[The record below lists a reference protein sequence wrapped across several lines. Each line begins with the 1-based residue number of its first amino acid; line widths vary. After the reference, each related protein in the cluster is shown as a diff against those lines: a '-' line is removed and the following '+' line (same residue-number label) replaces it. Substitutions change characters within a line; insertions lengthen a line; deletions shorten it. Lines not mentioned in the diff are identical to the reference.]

1 MKEKAMRRFLM
12 ISTLFLATPATAA
25 LKPGATAPAFES
37 QAALAGKAYA
47 YSMKSALKK
56 GPVVLYFFPAS
67 FTPGCT
73 LEAHEFADTI
83 DEFKKSGATVVGSAG
98 DDIEI
103 LANFSVAECRNKFPV
118 AVATADIIKAFD
130 VAIPLAGRT
139 DRISYVIAPTG
150 KIIFALTDDDYRS
163 HVVGT
168 LKAVRD
174 WKAAQSKPMRKKT

>member
-12 ISTLFLATPATAA
+12 ISTLLLATPATAA

-83 DEFKKSGATVVGSAG
+83 DDFKKSGATVVGSAG
-98 DDIEI
+98 DDIET
-103 LANFSVAECRNKFPV
+103 LAKFSVAECRNKFPV

>member
-1 MKEKAMRRFLM
+1 MRRFL
-12 ISTLFLATPATAA
+12 ILSTLLLAAPATAA
-25 LKPGATAPAFES
+25 LKPGAAAPAFES
-37 QAALAGKAYA
+37 QAALAGKSFA

-73 LEAHEFADTI
+73 LEAHEFAENVA
-83 DEFKKSGATVVGSAG
+83 EFKKSGATIVGSAG
-98 DDIEI
+98 DDIDT
-103 LANFSVAECRNKFPV
+103 LAKFSVAECRNKFPV
-118 AVATADIIKAFD
+118 AVATPDIIKAFD

-150 KIIFALTDDDYRS
+150 QIIFALTDDDYRS
-163 HVVGT
+163 HVTGT

-174 WKAAQSKPMRKKT
+174 WKAAQSRPKRKKA